1 MRIIPVMDVLDGEV
15 VHAVAGEREKYE
27 PVESALTKS
36 SKPLKIASIFERKG
50 FNEIYIADLNS
61 IQNKGKNLEVID
73 LLTKE
78 TNLNIMTDAG
88 FKNYE
93 EPEPYI
99 EKGVDKIVLATETLK
114 SFETIKRVDKKYSIS
129 IVGSIDSKGDEVIAN
144 SSEFK
149 IPIPQVVQGF
159 EENNASEII
168 LLNLQKVGTST
179 GLNMQAIKEITKIS
193 KIPVLVGGGV
203 RNISDIQQA
212 KKAGVSGV
220 LIATAFHTGAIR
232 FGELESV

>member
-1 MRIIPVMDVLDGEV
+1 MDILDGEV

-27 PVESALTKS
+27 PVESVLTES

-61 IQNKGKNLEVID
+61 IQNKGNNLEIINH
-73 LLTKE
+73 LTKE
-78 TNLNIMTDAG
+78 TNLNIMIDAG

-93 EPEPYI
+93 EPKPYI
-99 EKGVDKIVLATETLK
+99 EKGVQKIVLATETLK
-114 SFETIKRVDKKYSIS
+114 SFETIRKVVEKYSIS
-129 IVGSIDSKGDEVIAN
+129 LVGSIDLKGDEVIAN

-179 GLNMQAIKEITKIS
+179 GLDIQTIKEITKIS
-193 KIPVLVGGGV
+193 RKAKIKQKSP
-203 RNISDIQQA
+203 
-212 KKAGVSGV
+212 
-220 LIATAFHTGAIR
+220 IR
-232 FGELESV
+232 EKTNA